1 MITTYKPNLEDLWFR
16 EKLMADEETMS
27 YNPGGTLPFP
37 RERWAKWYSKWIDAP
52 ENERYYRYLYDT
64 DAKEFV
70 GEIAYRY
77 DEETKTHICDVI
89 VLAEYRNRGY
99 GTAGIRLICNAAK
112 ENGISHLYDDI
123 ASGNPSVKLFLK
135 NGFEVEYENDE
146 VTMVKKAL

>member
-1 MITTYKPNLEDLWFR
+1 MITAYKPNLEDLWFR
-16 EKLMADEETMS
+16 EKLMSDEETMS

-64 DAKEFV
+64 EAKEFV

-77 DEETKTHICDVI
+77 DEET
-89 VLAEYRNRGY
+89 
-99 GTAGIRLICNAAK
+99 K